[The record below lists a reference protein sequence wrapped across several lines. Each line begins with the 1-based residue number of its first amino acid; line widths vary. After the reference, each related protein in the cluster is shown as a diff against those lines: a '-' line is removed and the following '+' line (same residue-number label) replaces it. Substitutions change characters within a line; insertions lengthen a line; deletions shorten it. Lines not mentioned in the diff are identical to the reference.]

1 MQKFVNRLHDNGQQ
15 YIVIVDAGIAN
26 VTSYPAY
33 DQGLEL
39 DIFITRN
46 ATGIKQATSC
56 ASYVRLAA

>member
-46 ATGIKQATSC
+46 ATGTKNRIFRQAC
-56 ASYVRLAA
+56 RL